1 MTKEKMTIHQ
11 ALCELKI
18 LDSRIEDASCEDMI
32 AANRNNNL
40 KIDGKT
46 IEETKT
52 IFKANFDK
60 LWSLIDRRNAMK
72 LALTQ
77 SNAET
82 VITVAG
88 KKMTV
93 AKAIDENK
101 NGIGLYKRVLKTLRC
116 AYADAQKA
124 VIQGNGTS
132 LDEKV
137 ERYLAS
143 TFGSCEKGVK
153 TDDMIKAEEIYR
165 KNNSYDLIDPNDLKK
180 QLDEKEEEL
189 NALIAELDSAI
200 QVSNATTYIE
210 FEY

>member
-18 LDSRIEDASCEDMI
+18 LDNRIEDASCEDMI

-46 IEETKT
+46 IEETKA

-101 NGIGLYKRVLKTLRC
+101 NGIGLYKRVLQTLRC
-116 AYADAQKA
+116 AYADAQRA

-137 ERYLAS
+137 ERYLAN

-180 QLDEKEEEL
+180 QLDEKEEDL